1 MMMQFV
7 CQLLGHLLI
16 ICIAAFDLLQ
26 QLWVRLH
33 ALASRS
39 YDYLQCDQRAFLDSA
54 LRGLEKLPK
63 HLVLVVGP
71 DDCYVDVALL
81 KRIFSYAQIVGIPYL
96 SVYDTRTQGN
106 GYVDLSLFCQLDE
119 KSERCFHWPSS
130 SQAKEQK
137 LIQNGHKINQ
147 NGTSNGYASNGA
159 HQKQLQVYQITRAD
173 GHALIADVCRELYE
187 SRKSVQVQAML
198 EERQKLTNGING
210 MLNKRLGYAVPEP
223 ELGIVFS
230 RQTCTYGLLPWH
242 VRFTEFHTHRSGS
255 YFDAKSFAQVLYK
268 YARCEQRWGK

>member
-1 MMMQFV
+1 MQFV

-26 QLWVRLH
+26 QLWLRLH

-39 YDYLQCDQRAFLDSA
+39 YDFWQCDQRAFLDSA

-71 DDCYVDVALL
+71 DDCYVDVAML

-119 KSERCFHWPSS
+119 KSKRCYQWPSS

-137 LIQNGHKINQ
+137 VIQNGHKMNQ

-159 HQKQLQVYQITRAD
+159 HEKQLQV
-173 GHALIADVCRELYE
+173 
-187 SRKSVQVQAML
+187 S
-198 EERQKLTNGING
+198 
-210 MLNKRLGYAVPEP
+210 
-223 ELGIVFS
+223 
-230 RQTCTYGLLPWH
+230 
-242 VRFTEFHTHRSGS
+242 
-255 YFDAKSFAQVLYK
+255 
-268 YARCEQRWGK
+268 